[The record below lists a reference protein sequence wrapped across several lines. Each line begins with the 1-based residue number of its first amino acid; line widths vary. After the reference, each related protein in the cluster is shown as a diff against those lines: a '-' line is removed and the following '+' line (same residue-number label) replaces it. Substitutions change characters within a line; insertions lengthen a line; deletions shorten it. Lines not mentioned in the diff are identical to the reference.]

1 VKWRHLLSALAL
13 LSCALPLQSATL
25 ERLTLEEMIAKS
37 TAIVR
42 GKAAGAHAAF
52 SGRVIYTHYAV
63 QVSESYKGNGSGT
76 LDVAIPGGTAQGLRQ
91 TFSGAPELQ
100 SGQEYVLF
108 LWTGPAGV
116 TQIIGLTQGLFS
128 VAAGSEKDPPVT
140 RLASRERMLGPAGQP
155 VKDQTLVMRLS
166 ELRRRI
172 AGGLAAGRRAR

>member
-1 VKWRHLLSALAL
+1 VKLRSFLSAVAL
-13 LSCALPLQSATL
+13 FSCALPVQSATL
-25 ERLTLEEMIAKS
+25 ERLTLEDMIAKS

-42 GKAAGAHAAF
+42 GKAVSSQAAF
-52 SGRVIYTHYAV
+52 SGRMIYTHYSI

-76 LDVAIPGGTAQGLRQ
+76 LDVAVPGGVANNLRQ

-100 SGQEYVLF
+100 ADQEYVLF
-108 LWTGPAGV
+108 LWTGPSGI

-128 VAAGSEKDPPVT
+128 VAAGADRDPSVT
-140 RLASRERMLGPAGQP
+140 RLASRELMLAPGGQS

-172 AGGLAAGRRAR
+172 AGALPTRRQAQ